1 MAQSFA
7 GAITVGIVE
16 DDAAFRD
23 DFAKAIAAAPGLALG
38 PLAGSVAEAMD
49 MLRGTAPDV
58 LLVDLGLPDGSGI
71 DVIRAAQSQWPHCAA
86 MVTTAFGDEAHVLG
100 SIEAGASGYLLK
112 DSSPDGIVR
121 EIRTLHAGGSPINP
135 LVARRVLLR
144 LRGAGTPDKAKPSED
159 PPQLSVRESQVL
171 ELVSKGFSYDEIA
184 VRLKVSSHTVQTFIR
199 RIYVKLEVHSK
210 IQAVNVARRQGL
222 LPP

>member
-1 MAQSFA
+1 VAQSFA

-38 PLAGSVAEAMD
+38 PLASSVAEAMD

-71 DVIRAAQSQWPHCAA
+71 DVIRAAQSRWPHCAT

-144 LRGAGTPDKAKPSED
+144 LRGAATPDKAKPSED

-199 RIYVKLEVHSK
+199 RIYVKLEVNSK